1 MKKIVVALG
10 CIVIFSSVI
19 FAQKAESITV
29 KRENGGDIAIGYVH
43 DALAFRVALNDL
55 LSLEGSFGFRAGD
68 GDDGFIVG
76 CRALYVLKKYT
87 DFNVHAFGGLNI
99 GSVNPEIGDS
109 SSIVRPVAGAGI
121 EYFLA
126 YNLSISAEMGVAANF
141 QKDFNFVS
149 TYSDWLSVF
158 GFRYYLD

>member
-1 MKKIVVALG
+1 MKKILVALG
-10 CIVIFSSVI
+10 CVVIFSSVI
-19 FAQKAESITV
+19 FAQKVESVTV
-29 KRENGGDIAIGYVH
+29 KRENGGFIAVGYVH
-43 DALAFRVALNDL
+43 DALALRVALNDL

-68 GDDGFIVG
+68 GDGELIVG
-76 CRALYVLKKYT
+76 GRALYVLKKYN

-99 GSVNPEIGDS
+99 GYVDPEFGDAS
-109 SSIVRPVAGAGI
+109 TVVRPTVGAGI

-141 QKDFNFVS
+141 RKDFNFVS